1 MILRLS
7 VGESHW
13 EHPELA
19 KATTTDGMDVRSRL
33 IAQLSGRAAPTRQVR
48 IGSFSRFAPLPM
60 DDASGADGI
69 CNIRILRR
77 GILMLGHGADHRAGR
92 LQACSRR
99 ARDAAEPRP
108 SLEPAVDSRHGIILR
123 SRQGHEP
130 TSSRAAPIGPNLS
143 RFWMSISFR
152 ITHPRLLSM

>member
-1 MILRLS
+1 MILRPS
-7 VGESHW
+7 VGESHR

-69 CNIRILRR
+69 CNDPATITGTKPAAARLGLRPR
-77 GILMLGHGADHRAGR
+77 GITLKLDKRFRFIAAKSASYGR
-92 LQACSRR
+92 
-99 ARDAAEPRP
+99 
-108 SLEPAVDSRHGIILR
+108 
-123 SRQGHEP
+123 RQLV
-130 TSSRAAPIGPNLS
+130 S
-143 RFWMSISFR
+143 
-152 ITHPRLLSM
+152 